1 MTAHPFWRC
10 CAGSAVLLAAASAA
24 HPSDSA
30 ISGAWGWAA
39 ATPGG
44 RGGQILRVT
53 NLRASGAGS
62 LREALE
68 ADGPRI
74 VVFEVGGVI
83 DLGKSTLSIKNP
95 YVTVAG
101 QTAPTPGIT
110 IIKGGM
116 YPMRCAQAS

>member
-1 MTAHPFWRC
+1 MTAHSFCRC
-10 CAGSAVLLAAASAA
+10 CAGFAVLLATASAA

-44 RGGQILRVT
+44 RSGKILRVT
-53 NLRASGAGS
+53 TLRASGAGS

-68 ADGPRI
+68 VNGPRI

-83 DLGKSTLSIKNP
+83 DLGKNTLSIKNP
-95 YVTVAG
+95 YVTAAG

-110 IIKGGM
+110 IIRGGIGIHW
-116 YPMRCAQAS
+116 R